1 MWLITTF
8 IAAVITTLLHF
19 KFPKQRLQIP
29 ALMFWGSTAM
39 ILVDHI
45 LGYEGGDFIELTTDG
60 LVSNSFL
67 LGFYMI
73 IPVLIAWFVVL
84 LVNTLRKDMAKTTN
98 QTNQ

>member
-1 MWLITTF
+1 MWLLTTF
-8 IAAVITTLLHF
+8 IAAVITTLLYF
-19 KFPKQRLQIP
+19 KFPKQKLQIP

-45 LGYEGGDFIELTTDG
+45 LGYEGGDFLELTTEG

-73 IPVLIAWFVVL
+73 IPVLITWFAVL
-84 LVNTLRKDMAKTTN
+84 LINSLKKESAKITN
-98 QTNQ
+98 